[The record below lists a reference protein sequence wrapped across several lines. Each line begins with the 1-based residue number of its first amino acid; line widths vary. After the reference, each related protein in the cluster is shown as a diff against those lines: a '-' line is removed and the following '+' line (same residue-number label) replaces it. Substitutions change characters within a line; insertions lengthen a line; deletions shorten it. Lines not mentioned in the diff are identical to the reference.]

1 MGTITKAS
9 TKVLVKTMPYLK
21 YFSLLT
27 DKIAEELP
35 SATPE
40 DEDFLI
46 DQEDT
51 RIAAELP
58 TEDAEETAKGL
69 NQLQN
74 QQQSGWWWGS
84 RSRRRRHRHHRH
96 RPHRHHHQSFVR
108 KYSRRLWAK

>member
-1 MGTITKAS
+1 
-9 TKVLVKTMPYLK
+9 MPYLK
-21 YFSLLT
+21 YSLLLTLVATTTFALHT

-51 RIAAELP
+51 RIAEELP

-74 QQQSGWWWGS
+74 QQQSGRWGHH
-84 RSRRRRHRHHRH
+84 RHHFPHHRH
-96 RPHRHHHQSFVR
+96 RHRHRPVITFP
-108 KYSRRLWAK
+108 